1 MNSSSVKLYSLT
13 TIGAGTFLGG
23 PLAGGLMARRN
34 LLNLGRNRSALT
46 PIYLSLAMT
55 IAVFLVV
62 AMAPSGLTEK
72 LPGSFM
78 PAIYI
83 AILVGWCRNAMGSE
97 IEQHKVDD
105 GPFYSGWKAFGVS
118 LLSLVITLVLGFGII
133 FFGPQSSVDAAYQK
147 GWERV
152 VANETKAQELAT
164 LASKQGVTEQ
174 ELVDFLDQT
183 FLPAW
188 EDSDKAVT
196 EMESLKWLDQST
208 TDQRTALRG
217 YVNLQKER
225 GKLLRQVLTTGDEAA
240 SKALDQVQADIE
252 KVDLTAK

>member
-1 MNSSSVKLYSLT
+1 MSLLLDQDSPLRTSSPGQPPALRTPTGLQFPTAFKLYSLT

-97 IEQHKVDD
+97 IDQHKVDG
-105 GPFYSGWKAFGVS
+105 GPF
-118 LLSLVITLVLGFGII
+118 
-133 FFGPQSSVDAAYQK
+133 
-147 GWERV
+147 
-152 VANETKAQELAT
+152 
-164 LASKQGVTEQ
+164 
-174 ELVDFLDQT
+174 
-183 FLPAW
+183 
-188 EDSDKAVT
+188 
-196 EMESLKWLDQST
+196 
-208 TDQRTALRG
+208 
-217 YVNLQKER
+217 
-225 GKLLRQVLTTGDEAA
+225 
-240 SKALDQVQADIE
+240 
-252 KVDLTAK
+252 